1 MRALQRPTHR
11 CAVNKTIKPQPTREP
26 QFLPP
31 LGSAV
36 V

>member
-1 MRALQRPTHR
+1 MRAWQRPTHHR
-11 CAVNKTIKPQPTREP
+11 AVNKTIKPQTTREP